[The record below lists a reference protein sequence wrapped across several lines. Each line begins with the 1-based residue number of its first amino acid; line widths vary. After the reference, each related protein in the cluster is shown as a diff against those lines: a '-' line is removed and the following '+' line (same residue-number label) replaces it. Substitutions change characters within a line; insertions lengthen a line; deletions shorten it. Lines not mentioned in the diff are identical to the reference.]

1 MCVNELNDVLR
12 SNFYLELLFRG
23 RRFSPASMSPF
34 DKFVVLWQI
43 LKIQVRNNE
52 NIWNTFRWT

>member
-1 MCVNELNDVLR
+1 MCVNELNDVLK
-12 SNFYLELLFRG
+12 SNFYLKLLFRG
-23 RRFSPASMSPF
+23 RRFSPASMSSF